1 MGVEERRVEVLDV
14 MGGVIVVEDER
25 GLEEERRMGAEEGV
39 VSGFPVEGLRL
50 MKELLTLRRPRSN
63 TTIT

>member
-25 GLEEERRMGAEEGV
+25 GLEEERKMGAEEEV

-63 TTIT
+63 TIT